1 MIKINQA
8 FYLNRLDH
16 SPLVDPMSGY
26 QAGCRLCRRGDLHSV
41 EAHRA
46 EMQRPEHLKA
56 IAPRPGYTLNA
67 PAPVVDP
74 SKQFGLFE
82 RGADGEPVEIG
93 ERPGQ
98 GVLFHDTPKAPP
110 AKPSADDL
118 RRSEGLRAML
128 PMFGE

>member
-8 FYLNRLDH
+8 FYLSREDH
-16 SPLVDPMSGY
+16 SPLIDPVHSY
-26 QAGCRLCRRGDLHSV
+26 RDSCRLCVRGCLHSL

-46 EMQRPEHLKA
+46 EMDRPLIIKK
-56 IAPRPGYTLNA
+56 IAPRPGYTLEA

-82 RGADGEPVEIG
+82 RGADGQPVEIG

-98 GVLFHDTPKAPP
+98 AILFHDTPRP
-110 AKPSADDL
+110 AVKSSADDQ

-128 PMFGE
+128 PLFD